1 MARTKQVK
9 RTRVAKR
16 KGPSSSRSPA
26 RDKAAKEGAETKAS
40 DKEVDHTFRQRTREC
55 CQLDGKLAEL
65 SEKES
70 KLENKKRKL
79 EDQKRKLEEQLNEQ
93 LQSLEEQLRPLEKQL
108 RPLKREVKEVQQH
121 LLTKRK
127 RIEEIENTERL
138 FFKLPPELWEKI
150 LDNLE
155 SDDLFPL
162 ALSCRYFRQKQ
173 KGLVVRAS
181 RRGTESGKP
190 HLALKT
196 NLRRKLDKGKPASA
210 EYIQF
215 ARQEP
220 GSTRYGSRTKNPVMA
235 YLAAYHGHLSLL
247 QVLLKYLPWFE
258 TRVAWEAGKSSSP
271 QFLLFLCFSF

>member
-70 KLENKKRKL
+70 KLENKKRNL
-79 EDQKRKLEEQLNEQ
+79 EDQKRK
-93 LQSLEEQLRPLEKQL
+93 LEEQLRPLEKQL

-173 KGLVVRAS
+173 KELLARARQSSPESGGLV
-181 RRGTESGKP
+181 
-190 HLALKT
+190 
-196 NLRRKLDKGKPASA
+196 
-210 EYIQF
+210 
-215 ARQEP
+215 
-220 GSTRYGSRTKNPVMA
+220 
-235 YLAAYHGHLSLL
+235 LL
-247 QVLLKYLPWFE
+247 
-258 TRVAWEAGKSSSP
+258 
-271 QFLLFLCFSF
+271 

>member
-1 MARTKQVK
+1 M
-9 RTRVAKR
+9 AKR
-16 KGPSSSRSPA
+16 KGSSSSGPS
-26 RDKAAKEGAETKAS
+26 KVAKKGNETKTS
-40 DKEVDHTFRQRTREC
+40 DKGVNDTFRQRTREC

-93 LQSLEEQLRPLEKQL
+93 LRPLEEQLGLL
-108 RPLKREVKEVQQH
+108 RREVEQVQWH

-173 KGLVVRAS
+173 KELVVRAS